1 MFFLISN
8 VVFGFCGSFFEKRGM
23 PFQIMGKKAIV
34 FGRRSYIGGAGERG
48 LRYDK
53 SLYRI
58 ARSLTGRAA
67 AGKVRKDE

>member
-8 VVFGFCGSFFEKRGM
+8 VVFGFCGSFFEKRGI

-48 LRYDK
+48 HIYEEILHRF
-53 SLYRI
+53 
-58 ARSLTGRAA
+58 ARSLAGRAA